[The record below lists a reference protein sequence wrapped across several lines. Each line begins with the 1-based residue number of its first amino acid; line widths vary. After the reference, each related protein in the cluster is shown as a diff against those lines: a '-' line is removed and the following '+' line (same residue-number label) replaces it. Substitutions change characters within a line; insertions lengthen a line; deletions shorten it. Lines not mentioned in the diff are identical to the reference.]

1 MKNDPGR
8 MAPIYH
14 ASNFIRGRRGG
25 PCHPID
31 VFVHD
36 SQRVVEREWGIMFL
50 APYAHFMNYK
60 KLVVSEYRHPGKK
73 TKENMRLF
81 ELFKEKL
88 RAAADAAQV
97 GGVGGGAQFPDLR
110 MAWYHSP

>member
-14 ASNFIRGRRGG
+14 ASKFIRRRRGG
-25 PCHPID
+25 PCPVD

-36 SQRVVEREWGIMFL
+36 SQRVVEREWGIMYL

-81 ELFKEKL
+81 ELFKGSAE
-88 RAAADAAQV
+88 AGGGSV